1 MIQPVQEGGWEY
13 SALKFVLDLVYISQS
28 KLIFNIYCKSCLQES
43 QIKQDNTTDQ
53 NLKFAKL
60 KLQAAADGQHGHAE
74 WTTDPASDFLFL
86 KALLLWVRV
95 K

>member
-28 KLIFNIYCKSCLQES
+28 QLIFNIYCKSCLQES

-60 KLQAAADGQHGHAE
+60 KLQLMDNMVMQNGRQ
-74 WTTDPASDFLFL
+74 TQLQIFCS
-86 KALLLWVRV
+86 
-95 K
+95 